1 MILPEGVLLFMTKYL
16 DINTLL
22 TKFAVLNKNIRSK
35 IQSNDLQG
43 EKELKIELGKSTTK
57 MLDFKYAEQVCS
69 SMVLKIDDN
78 TDPEYFKRC
87 ME

>member
-1 MILPEGVLLFMTKYL
+1 MFLPEGVLLFMTKYL

-43 EKELKIELGKSTTK
+43 
-57 MLDFKYAEQVCS
+57 
-69 SMVLKIDDN
+69 
-78 TDPEYFKRC
+78 
-87 ME
+87 